1 MHRRHMNTLGSI
13 TLAGQGRRL
22 PKARGSVGSRKGEL
36 YGPRRQPK
44 MGVAGLPG
52 KSEAMEAQRLLEV
65 APFGAETVK
74 VLKQAFEE
82 AWTSISPTIPPDRVD
97 DTRLSL
103 AHAIVAHAG
112 SGDSD
117 YETLKA
123 AALEAVQKH
132 PPQSPA

>member
-1 MHRRHMNTLGSI
+1 MHRPHECLGDQQRQPN
-13 TLAGQGRRL
+13 AGGDRPMRAGL
-22 PKARGSVGSRKGEL
+22 RAHARVNCTDSDC
-36 YGPRRQPK
+36 GPRWTLR
-44 MGVAGLPG
+44 GCPG
-52 KSEAMEAQRLLEV
+52 KSESMEAQRLLEV

-74 VLKQAFEE
+74 VLKRALDE
-82 AWTSISPTIPPDRVD
+82 AWASISLTIPPDRVD

-112 SGDSD
+112 SGDTD

>member
-1 MHRRHMNTLGSI
+1 MYRRHMNALGSA
-13 TLAGQGRRL
+13 TPAERGRR
-22 PKARGSVGSRKGEL
+22 PPNARGSVGSRKGEL
-36 YGPRRQPK
+36 YGLQQRPK
-44 MGVAGLPG
+44 MEVAGLPG
-52 KSEAMEAQRLLEV
+52 KREAMEAQRLLEV
-65 APFGAETVK
+65 APFGPETVK
-74 VLKQAFEE
+74 VLKRALEE
-82 AWTSISPTIPPDRVD
+82 AWASISPTIPPDRVD

-112 SGDSD
+112 SGESD

>member
-1 MHRRHMNTLGSI
+1 MAGLG
-13 TLAGQGRRL
+13 
-22 PKARGSVGSRKGEL
+22 GSRKGEL
-36 YGPRRQPK
+36 YGLPQQPK
-44 MGVAGLPG
+44 MAVAGRPG
-52 KSEAMEAQRLLEV
+52 KRESMEAQRLLEV
-65 APFGAETVK
+65 APFGPETVK
-74 VLKQAFEE
+74 VLKRAFDE
-82 AWTSISPTIPPDRVD
+82 AWASISPTIPPDRAA

-117 YETLKA
+117 CETLKA